1 MNPRDKV
8 LRFAADKISG
18 LDLTHPVRVGIDG
31 VSASGKTF
39 FADELAEVLRSF
51 GHKVIRAGLDGFH
64 NPPEIRHRRGS
75 MSVEGYVE
83 DSFNY
88 SAVQD
93 CVLIP
98 LGPGG
103 NLRIREQVYNHKIDA
118 IQENKWANIEP
129 DSILVF
135 EGVMLFRDELSD
147 YFDFKILLETSHS
160 VSLER
165 AKIRDLAHF
174 GDLKTLESKYCQRF
188 LPGQDLYIK
197 QCMPDRLADLIVDN
211 QDWNAPVIK
220 KIRI

>member
-1 MNPRDKV
+1 
-8 LRFAADKISG
+8 
-18 LDLTHPVRVGIDG
+18 
-31 VSASGKTF
+31 
-39 FADELAEVLRSF
+39 
-51 GHKVIRAGLDGFH
+51 
-64 NPPEIRHRRGS
+64 

-88 SAVQD
+88 KAVQD

-118 IQENKWANIEP
+118 IQETKWANIET

-135 EGVMLFRDELSD
+135 EGVMLFRDELADS
-147 YFDFKILLETSHS
+147 FDFKILLETSHS

-165 AKIRDLAHF
+165 ARIRDLGHF

-197 QCMPDRLADLIVDN
+197 QCRPDLLADLIVDN
-211 QDWNAPVIK
+211 EDWNAPVIK
-220 KIRI
+220 KFRV

>member
-1 MNPRDKV
+1 
-8 LRFAADKISG
+8 
-18 LDLTHPVRVGIDG
+18 
-31 VSASGKTF
+31 
-39 FADELAEVLRSF
+39 
-51 GHKVIRAGLDGFH
+51 
-64 NPPEIRHRRGS
+64 
-75 MSVEGYVE
+75 
-83 DSFNY
+83 
-88 SAVQD
+88 VQD
-93 CVLIP
+93 CVLVP

-118 IQENKWANIEP
+118 IQETKWANIEP

-147 YFDFKILLETSHS
+147 SFDFKILLETSYS

-197 QCMPDRLADLIVDN
+197 QCRPDQLAD
-211 QDWNAPVIK
+211 
-220 KIRI
+220 